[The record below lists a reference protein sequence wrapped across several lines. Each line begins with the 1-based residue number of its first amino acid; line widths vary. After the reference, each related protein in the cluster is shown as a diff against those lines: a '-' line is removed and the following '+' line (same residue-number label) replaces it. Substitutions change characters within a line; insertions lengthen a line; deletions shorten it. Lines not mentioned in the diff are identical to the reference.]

1 MMLIC
6 DVCTF
11 AYAIYPQHEKVSN
24 AYATNFGNENFK
36 FKPNICYTC
45 ARKIVPIASAIFP
58 KPIPEE

>member
-6 DVCTF
+6 DICTF
-11 AYAIYPQHEKVSN
+11 AYSLYPQHEKVCR
-24 AYATNFGNENFK
+24 AYEIKLGNGK